1 MTEVIDFTNL
11 SNVPNGEYPTNGKFA
26 PYPIV
31 IIQDH
36 QILGFRN
43 GDGNLVFLPQEGNF
57 DLPPI
62 SFVPPENG

>member
-11 SNVPNGEYPTNGKFA
+11 SNVPDGEYPTNGKFA

-31 IIQDH
+31 IIQDR
-36 QILGFRN
+36 QVFGFRN
-43 GDGNLVFLPQEGNF
+43 DNGDLVLLPEEGNF

-62 SFVPPENG
+62 PFVPPDDV